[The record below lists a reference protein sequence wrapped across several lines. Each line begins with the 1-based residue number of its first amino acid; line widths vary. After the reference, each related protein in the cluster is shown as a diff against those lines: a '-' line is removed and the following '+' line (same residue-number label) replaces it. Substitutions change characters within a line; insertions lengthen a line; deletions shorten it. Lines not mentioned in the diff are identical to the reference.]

1 MTSLLLLSLLV
12 AGGDDVLIANFEG
25 NDYGAWTVT
34 GSAFGPGPA
43 RGTLPNQMPVDGFL
57 GKGLVNSYAGGD
69 GSVGTLTS
77 PPFTVER
84 KAINFLVGGGR
95 HRNETCVNLL
105 VDGKVVRSA
114 TGRDSEH
121 LDWESWNV
129 AEFAGRTARIE
140 IVDRHT
146 GGWGHINV
154 DEIVQSDTPKVGPR
168 TRDVAVEQ
176 RYLHLPVRTGA
187 PKRMVRLTLD
197 GALLREFEIE
207 LAERDPQFWAEV
219 ELGAW
224 KGKTLRLEASG
235 PPGIQ
240 EALDAVAQSEDLKAV
255 EPVYA
260 ERSRPQVHFTAR
272 HGWLNDPNGLV
283 YYKGEYHLYFQY
295 NPYGWGWGNMHWG
308 HAVSKDMVHWEQ
320 LPIALS
326 PARYGDWRFSGS
338 AVVDAAN
345 TSGFK
350 TGDEDVLV
358 LAHTSTGRGECIAY
372 SNDRGRM
379 WTEYSGNPVVKHQGR
394 DPRLLWH
401 APTKQW
407 VMALYHED
415 GKTQSIAFHT
425 SPDLKAWTYRSRI
438 DGFYECP
445 DLFELPVDGDTSKS
459 RWILLAADGRYLVGA
474 FDGSEFHPDG
484 GKHTLW
490 HGAFYASQ
498 TFSNVPDGRRIQI
511 GWARGTDFP
520 GMPFNQQMNVPV
532 TLELKSAADGVRMVA
547 TPVKE
552 LETLREKK
560 HAWSALSLKPGDN
573 PLAGVSAELAD
584 VRVAFHPG
592 GAERVVLDLRG
603 IPLTFDARK
612 GELSTKGATVALK
625 PVGGLVTLRV
635 LVDRG
640 SVEIF
645 ANDGALAIAVAAIPS
660 PERRSY
666 ALTAI
671 GGAADVDAL
680 ELWELRSAWK

>member
-1 MTSLLLLSLLV
+1 MNLLLLLSLLV
-12 AGGDDVLIANFEG
+12 AGGDDILIANFEG
-25 NDYGAWTVT
+25 KDYGAWTVT
-34 GSAFGPGPA
+34 GSAFGSGPA
-43 RGTLPNQMPVDGFL
+43 AGTLPNQMPVDGFL

-77 PPFTVER
+77 PPFPIER
-84 KAINFLVGGGR
+84 KAINFLIGGGR
-95 HRNETCVNLL
+95 HPHETCMNLI
-105 VDGKVVRSA
+105 VEGKVLRSA

-121 LDWESWNV
+121 LDWESWDV
-129 AEFAGRTARIE
+129 SEFLGRRATLE

-154 DEIVQSDTPKVGPR
+154 DEIVQSDRPAVGAR
-168 TRDVAVEQ
+168 TRTLAIER

-187 PKRMVRLTLD
+187 PKRMLRLTLD
-197 GALLREFEIE
+197 GAVVREFEIE
-207 LAERDPQFWAEV
+207 LAERDPQFWAFVDV
-219 ELGAW
+219 EAW
-224 KGKTLRLEASG
+224 KGKTLRLESSG
-235 PPGIQ
+235 PPGVQ
-240 EALDAVAQSEDLKAV
+240 EALEAVVPADELKAV
-255 EPVYA
+255 EPLYA
-260 ERSRPQVHFTAR
+260 ERSRPQFHFTAR

-283 YYKGEYHLYFQY
+283 FYKGEYHLYFQY

-308 HAVSKDMVHWEQ
+308 HAVSQDLVHWKQ
-320 LPIALS
+320 LPIALA

-350 TGDEDVLV
+350 TGKDDVLV
-358 LAHTSTGRGECIAY
+358 LAQTSTGRGECIAY
-372 SNDRGRM
+372 SNDRGRT
-379 WTEYSGNPVVKHQGR
+379 WTEYAGNPVVKHQGR

-407 VMALYHED
+407 VMALYHEE
-415 GKTQSIAFHT
+415 GKSQSIAFHT
-425 SPDLKAWTYRSRI
+425 SPDLKTWTYRSRI

-445 DLFELPVDGDTSKS
+445 DLFELPVDGDASKT
-459 RWILLAADGRYLVGA
+459 RWVLLAADGKYLLGA
-474 FDGSEFHPDG
+474 FDGSEFKPDG

-498 TFSNVPDGRRIQI
+498 TYSNVPDQRRIQI

-532 TLELKSAADGVRMVA
+532 TLELKTVAEGIRMVA
-547 TPVKE
+547 APVKE

-560 HAWSALSLKPGDN
+560 HEWSALPLKPGEN
-573 PLAGVSAELAD
+573 PLADVSTELAD
-584 VRVAFHPG
+584 VRVAFRPG
-592 GAERVVLDLRG
+592 SAERIVLDVRG
-603 IPLTFDARK
+603 VPLTFDARK
-612 GELSTKGATVALK
+612 GELSTIGAAVALK
-625 PVGGLVTLRV
+625 PVGGVVSLRV

-645 ANDGALAIAVAAIPS
+645 ADDGAVAIAVAAVLPS
-660 PERRSY
+660 ERRSF
-666 ALTAI
+666 ALTSV
-671 GGAADVDAL
+671 GGAAEVEVL